1 MSRFSWLSY
10 ICWGYSEDMLELK
23 PNSHRTF
30 SGLTSPCH
38 HSHVF
43 IAESHRS
50 VLHELHLQSGNLR
63 PECTDLLAGLVLVH
77 HHLVLDV
84 ASSVSVLQCVQGFH
98 EVLIWW
104 ADAGDHHCSTKKP
117 ERISRF
123 IYLLILSNATMP
135 NKYFVW
141 MWIKSAAS
149 QYIVENASLMLIL

>member
-10 ICWGYSEDMLELK
+10 ICWGYSENMLELK
-23 PNSHRTF
+23 SNSHRKF
-30 SGLTSPCH
+30 SGLTSPWY
-38 HSHVF
+38 HVF

-50 VLHELHLQSGNLR
+50 VLHELHLQSGDLR

-77 HHLVLDV
+77 HHPVLDV

-117 ERISRF
+117 ERMSSF
-123 IYLLILSNATMP
+123 IYCYCLMLQCQINILSGCG
-135 NKYFVW
+135 
-141 MWIKSAAS
+141 S
-149 QYIVENASLMLIL
+149 SLLHRNTLLKMLP